1 MLQRVLGVTFA
12 QALRSAAIFIFPL
25 GFITLIAWATA
36 GSATGTTS
44 DPIRAAMWIW
54 LGAHHVHFD
63 LALSPSGVDGYL
75 SYLPIGGLLLPIVA
89 LRAGFKRVISKL
101 DGDYSNLTGARL
113 FFALFYAILTS
124 LIAFFSSSAGVKPL
138 WWMAAVF
145 AFLIAF
151 GSSLIAD
158 RSISLA
164 MPVILA
170 LRTVSILLGFGFLI
184 FAIAFFTNF
193 GQATLITQ
201 VLAPGIFGSL
211 LLLFLNLLY
220 LPNAAMAALSYVSGA
235 GFAVGADTHLSP
247 FTQDIGQIPALPL
260 LAALPIDSNKWLLL
274 FSIVIIAL
282 GALLGYWTIS
292 LQERTSWQSFF
303 ILIVMLSLLAYF
315 ASGSL
320 ITQAMGAVGVSIWQ
334 FILFVGGQLLIGLL
348 AFKFIPRMRVFS
360 R

>member
-12 QALRSAAIFIFPL
+12 QAVRSAAIFIFPL
-25 GFITLIAWATA
+25 AFITLIAWATA
-36 GSATGTTS
+36 GSASGTTS

-54 LGAHHVHFD
+54 LGAHQVHFD
-63 LALSPSGVDGYL
+63 LSLSPSGVDGYL
-75 SYLPIGGLLLPIVA
+75 SYLPIGGLLLPILA
-89 LRAGFKRVISKL
+89 LRAGFKRVVSKL
-101 DGDYSNLTGARL
+101 DGDFSNLTGVRL
-113 FFALFYAILTS
+113 FFSLFYAILTA
-124 LIAFFSSSAGVKPL
+124 LIALFSSSVGVKPQ
-138 WWMAAVF
+138 WWMAAIF

-151 GSSLIAD
+151 GSSFIAD
-158 RSISLA
+158 PSISLA

-170 LRTVSILLGFGFLI
+170 LRVVALLLGFGFLI
-184 FAIAFFTNF
+184 YTIAFFTNF

-211 LLLFLNLLY
+211 LLLILNLLY
-220 LPNAAMAALSYVSGA
+220 LPNVAIAALSYASGA
-235 GFAVGADTHLSP
+235 GFAVGAGTHLSP

-260 LAALPIDSNKWLLL
+260 LAGLPVNSNKWILL

-282 GALLGYWTIS
+282 GALLAYWTVS

-303 ILIVMLSLLAYF
+303 LVIVMLALLAYF

-348 AFKFIPRMRVFS
+348 AFKFIPQLKIFS

>member
-12 QALRSAAIFIFPL
+12 QALRSVAGILLPL
-25 GFITLIAWATA
+25 AFITLIAWATA

-54 LGAHHVHFD
+54 LGTHHVHFD
-63 LALSPSGVDGYL
+63 LALSPSGVSGYL

-89 LRAGFKRVISKL
+89 LRAGFKRVMAKL
-101 DGDYSNLTGARL
+101 DGDYSNLTGVRL
-113 FFALFYAILTS
+113 FFSLFYATLTAV
-124 LIAFFSSSAGVKPL
+124 IALFSSSAGVKPQ
-138 WWMAAVF
+138 WWMAAIF
-145 AFLIAF
+145 AFLIALGASF
-151 GSSLIAD
+151 IAD
-158 RSISLA
+158 RSVSLA

-170 LRTVSILLGFGFLI
+170 LRITALLLGFGFLI
-184 FAIAFFTNF
+184 YTIAFFTNF
-193 GQATLITQ
+193 GQATLITE
-201 VLAPGIFGSL
+201 VLAPGIFGSIL
-211 LLLFLNLLY
+211 LLILNLLY
-220 LPNAAMAALSYVSGA
+220 LPNVALAAISYVSGA
-235 GFAVGADTHLSP
+235 GFAVGAGTHLSP
-247 FTQDIGQIPALPL
+247 ITQDIGQIPALPL
-260 LAALPIDSNKWLLL
+260 LAALPVDSNKWLLL

-282 GALLGYWTIS
+282 GALLGYWTVS

-303 ILIVMLSLLAYF
+303 ILMVMLTLLAYF

-334 FILFVGGQLLIGLL
+334 FILAVGSQLFIGLL

>member
-12 QALRSAAIFIFPL
+12 QALRSAAIFLLPL
-25 GFITLIAWATA
+25 AFITLIAWATA

-63 LALSPSGVDGYL
+63 LALSPSGVAGYL

-101 DGDYSNLTGARL
+101 DGDYSNLTGIRL
-113 FFALFYAILTS
+113 FFSLFYAILAAIVA
-124 LIAFFSSSAGVKPL
+124 LFSSSAGVVPL
-138 WWMAAVF
+138 WWMAAIF
-145 AFLIAF
+145 AFLIAL
-151 GSSLIAD
+151 GSSFIAD
-158 RSISLA
+158 RSIDLG

-170 LRTVSILLGFGFLI
+170 LRIIALLLGSGFLI
-184 FAIAFFTNF
+184 FAIAFFGNF
-193 GQATLITQ
+193 GQATLITE

-211 LLLFLNLLY
+211 LLLILNLLY
-220 LPNAAMAALSYVSGA
+220 LPNAALAALSYVSGA
-235 GFAVGADTHLSP
+235 GFAVGAGTHLSP
-247 FTQDIGQIPALPL
+247 ITQDIGEIPAIPL
-260 LAALPIDSNKWLLL
+260 LAALPVNSNKWFFL

-282 GALLGYWTIS
+282 GALLGYWTVS
-292 LQERTSWQSFF
+292 LQERASWQSFF
-303 ILIVMLSLLAYF
+303 IVVVMLAIFAYL

-320 ITQAMGAVGVSIWQ
+320 ITQAMGAVGLSIWQ
-334 FILFVGGQLLIGLL
+334 FILAVGSQLLIGLL

>member
-25 GFITLIAWATA
+25 AFITLIAWATA
-36 GSATGTTS
+36 GSASGTTS

-54 LGAHHVHFD
+54 LGAHQVHFD
-63 LALSPSGVDGYL
+63 LSLSPSGVDGYL
-75 SYLPIGGLLLPIVA
+75 SYLPIGGLLLPILA
-89 LRAGFKRVISKL
+89 LRAGFKRVVSKL
-101 DGDYSNLTGARL
+101 DGEYSNLTGARL
-113 FFALFYAILTS
+113 FFALFYAILTA
-124 LIAFFSSSAGVKPL
+124 LIALFSSSVGVTPQ
-138 WWMAAVF
+138 WWMAAIF

-151 GSSLIAD
+151 GSSFIAD

-170 LRTVSILLGFGFLI
+170 LRIVALLLGFGFLI
-184 FAIAFFTNF
+184 YTIAFFTNF

-211 LLLFLNLLY
+211 LLLILNLLY
-220 LPNAAMAALSYVSGA
+220 LPNVAIAALSYVSGA
-235 GFAVGADTHLSP
+235 GFAVGAGTHLSP
-247 FTQDIGQIPALPL
+247 ITQDIGQIPALPL
-260 LAALPIDSNKWLLL
+260 LAGLPVNSNKWILL

-282 GALLGYWTIS
+282 GALLAYWTVS

-303 ILIVMLSLLAYF
+303 IVIVMLSLLAYF

-320 ITQAMGAVGVSIWQ
+320 ITQVMGAVGVSIWQ

-348 AFKFIPRMRVFS
+348 AFKFIPQLKIFS

>member
-12 QALRSAAIFIFPL
+12 QALRSAAIFFLPL
-25 GFITLIAWATA
+25 AFITLIAWATA
-36 GSATGTTS
+36 GSASGTTS

-54 LGAHHVHFD
+54 LAAHHVHFD
-63 LALSPSGVDGYL
+63 LALSPSGVAGYL

-89 LRAGFKRVISKL
+89 LRAGFKRVVSKL

-124 LIAFFSSSAGVKPL
+124 LIAFFSSSAGVKPQ
-138 WWMAAVF
+138 WWMAAIF
-145 AFLIAF
+145 AFLITW
-151 GSSLIAD
+151 GSSFIAD

-170 LRTVSILLGFGFLI
+170 LRIIALMLAFGFLI
-184 FAIAFFTNF
+184 YTIAFFTNF

-201 VLAPGIFGSL
+201 VLAPGIFGSIL
-211 LLLFLNLLY
+211 LLILNLLY
-220 LPNAAMAALSYVSGA
+220 LPNVAIAALSYVSGA
-235 GFAVGADTHLSP
+235 GFAVGAGTHLSP
-247 FTQDIGQIPALPL
+247 ITQDIGQIPALPL
-260 LAALPIDSNKWLLL
+260 LAGLPVNSNKWVLL
-274 FSIVIIAL
+274 FAIVIIAC
-282 GALLGYWTIS
+282 GALLSYWTVS

-303 ILIVMLSLLAYF
+303 IVIVMLILLAYL

-348 AFKFIPRMRVFS
+348 AFKFIPQIRIFS

>member
-12 QALRSAAIFIFPL
+12 QALRSVAGILLPL
-25 GFITLIAWATA
+25 AFITLIAWATA

-54 LGAHHVHFD
+54 LGTHHVHFD
-63 LALSPSGVDGYL
+63 LALSPSGVSGYL

-89 LRAGFKRVISKL
+89 LRAGFKRVVAKL
-101 DGDYSNLTGARL
+101 DGDYSNLTGVRL
-113 FFALFYAILTS
+113 FFSLFYAILT
-124 LIAFFSSSAGVKPL
+124 AMVAVFSASTGVTPL
-138 WWMAAVF
+138 WWMAAIF

-151 GSSLIAD
+151 GSSFLAD

-170 LRTVSILLGFGFLI
+170 LRIVALLLGFGFLI
-184 FAIAFFTNF
+184 FTIAFFANF
-193 GQATLITQ
+193 GQATLITK

-211 LLLFLNLLY
+211 LLLILNLLY
-220 LPNAAMAALSYVSGA
+220 LPNVALAGLSYVSGA
-235 GFAVGADTHLSP
+235 GFAVGAGTHLSP

-260 LAALPIDSNKWLLL
+260 LAALPVDSNKWLIL

-292 LQERTSWQSFF
+292 LQDRTSWQSFF
-303 ILIVMLSLLAYF
+303 ILIVMLSVLAYF

-320 ITQAMGAVGVSIWQ
+320 ITQAMGAVGLSIWQ
-334 FILFVGGQLLIGLL
+334 FILFVGSQLLIGLL
-348 AFKFIPRMRVFS
+348 AFKFIPQLKIFS

>member
-1 MLQRVLGVTFA
+1 MLQRVLVVTFA
-12 QALRSAAIFIFPL
+12 QSLRSAALFIFPL
-25 GFITLIAWATA
+25 AFITLIAWATA

-54 LGAHHVHFD
+54 LGAHQVHFD
-63 LALSPSGVDGYL
+63 LSLSPSGVDGYL
-75 SYLPIGGLLLPIVA
+75 SYLPIGGLVLLIMA

-101 DGDYSNLTGARL
+101 DGEYSNLTGARL
-113 FFALFYAILTS
+113 FFSLFYAILTAM
-124 LIAFFSSSAGVKPL
+124 IAIFSSSAGVKPQ
-138 WWMAAVF
+138 WWMAAIF

-151 GSSLIAD
+151 GSSFVAD
-158 RSISLA
+158 RSNSLA

-170 LRTVSILLGFGFLI
+170 LRTVALLLGFGFFI
-184 FAIAFFTNF
+184 FAIAFFINF

-211 LLLFLNLLY
+211 LLLVLNLLY
-220 LPNAAMAALSYVSGA
+220 LPNVALAALSYVSGA
-235 GFAVGADTHLSP
+235 GFAVGSGTHLSP
-247 FTQDIGQIPALPL
+247 FTQDIGEIPALPL
-260 LAALPIDSNKWLLL
+260 LAALPVNSNKWFALL
-274 FSIVIIAL
+274 SIVIIAL

-303 ILIVMLSLLAYF
+303 IVMVMLVLLAYF

-334 FILFVGGQLLIGLL
+334 FILAIGGQLLIGLL
-348 AFKFIPRMRVFS
+348 AFKFIPRLRIFS

>member
-12 QALRSAAIFIFPL
+12 QSLRSAALFIFPL
-25 GFITLIAWATA
+25 AFVNLIAWATA

-54 LGAHHVHFD
+54 LGAHQVHFD
-63 LALSPSGVDGYL
+63 LSLSPSGADGYL
-75 SYLPIGGLLLPIVA
+75 SYLPIGGLVLLIMA

-101 DGDYSNLTGARL
+101 DGEYSNLTGARL
-113 FFALFYAILTS
+113 FFSLFYAILTAM
-124 LIAFFSSSAGVKPL
+124 IAIFSSSAGVKPQ
-138 WWMAAVF
+138 WWMAAIS

-151 GSSLIAD
+151 GSSFVAD
-158 RSISLA
+158 RSNSLSL
-164 MPVILA
+164 PVILA
-170 LRTVSILLGFGFLI
+170 LRTVALLLGFGFFI
-184 FAIAFFTNF
+184 FAIAFFINF

-211 LLLFLNLLY
+211 LLLVLNLLY
-220 LPNAAMAALSYVSGA
+220 LPNVALAALSYVSGA
-235 GFAVGADTHLSP
+235 GFAVGSGTHLSP
-247 FTQDIGQIPALPL
+247 FTQDIGEIPALPL
-260 LAALPIDSNKWLLL
+260 LAALPVNSNKWFALL
-274 FSIVIIAL
+274 SIVIIAL

-303 ILIVMLSLLAYF
+303 IVMVMLVLLAYF

-334 FILFVGGQLLIGLL
+334 FILAIGGQLLIGLL
-348 AFKFIPRMRVFS
+348 AFKFIPRLRIFS

>member
-12 QALRSAAIFIFPL
+12 QSLRSAALFIFPL
-25 GFITLIAWATA
+25 AFITLIAWATA

-54 LGAHHVHFD
+54 LGAHQVHFD
-63 LALSPSGVDGYL
+63 LSLSPSGVDGYL
-75 SYLPIGGLLLPIVA
+75 SYLPIGGLVLLIMA

-101 DGDYSNLTGARL
+101 DGEYSNLTGARL
-113 FFALFYAILTS
+113 FFSLFYAILTAM
-124 LIAFFSSSAGVKPL
+124 IAIFSSSAGVKPQ
-138 WWMAAVF
+138 WWMAAIF

-151 GSSLIAD
+151 GSSFVAD
-158 RSISLA
+158 RSNSLA

-170 LRTVSILLGFGFLI
+170 LRTVALLLGFGFFI
-184 FAIAFFTNF
+184 FAIAFFINF

-211 LLLFLNLLY
+211 LLLVLNLLY
-220 LPNAAMAALSYVSGA
+220 LPNVALAALSYVSGA
-235 GFAVGADTHLSP
+235 GFAVGSGTHLSP
-247 FTQDIGQIPALPL
+247 FTQDIGEIPALPL
-260 LAALPIDSNKWLLL
+260 LAALPVNSNKWFALL
-274 FSIVIIAL
+274 SIVIIAL

-303 ILIVMLSLLAYF
+303 IVMVMLVLLAYF

-334 FILFVGGQLLIGLL
+334 FILAIGGQLLIGLL
-348 AFKFIPRMRVFS
+348 AFKFIPRLRIFS

>member
-12 QALRSAAIFIFPL
+12 QALRSAAIFVLPL
-25 GFITLIAWATA
+25 AFITLIAWATA
-36 GSATGTTS
+36 GSASGTTS

-54 LGAHHVHFD
+54 LAAHHVHFD
-63 LALSPSGVDGYL
+63 LALSPSGVAGYL
-75 SYLPIGGLLLPIVA
+75 SYLPLGGLLLPVLA
-89 LRAGFKRVISKL
+89 LRAGFKRVVSKL

-113 FFALFYAILTS
+113 FFALFYSILTAV
-124 LIAFFSSSAGVKPL
+124 IAIFSSSSGVTPL
-138 WWMAAVF
+138 WWMAAIF
-145 AFLIAF
+145 AFLLAL
-151 GSSLIAD
+151 GSSFIVD
-158 RSISLA
+158 RSISFA
-164 MPVILA
+164 APVILA
-170 LRTVSILLGFGFLI
+170 LRIAAILLGFGFLI
-184 FAIAFFTNF
+184 FAIAFFANF

-235 GFAVGADTHLSP
+235 GFAVGAGTYLSP
-247 FTQDIGQIPALPL
+247 ITQDIGQIPALPL
-260 LAALPIDSNKWLLL
+260 LAGLPVNSNKWLLL

-303 ILIVMLSLLAYF
+303 ILIVMLALLAYL

-320 ITQAMGAVGVSIWQ
+320 ITQAMGAMGVSIWQ
-334 FILFVGGQLLIGLL
+334 FILAVGGQLLIGLL
-348 AFKFIPRMRVFS
+348 AFKFIPRLRIFS

>member
-12 QALRSAAIFIFPL
+12 QALRSAAIFFLPL
-25 GFITLIAWATA
+25 AFITLIAWATA
-36 GSATGTTS
+36 GSASGTTS

-54 LGAHHVHFD
+54 LAAHHVHFD
-63 LALSPSGVDGYL
+63 LALSPSGVAGYL

-89 LRAGFKRVISKL
+89 LRAGFKRVVSKL
-101 DGDYSNLTGARL
+101 DGDFSNLTGVRL
-113 FFALFYAILTS
+113 FFSLFYATLTS
-124 LIAFFSSSAGVKPL
+124 LIALFSSSPGVKPQ
-138 WWMAAVF
+138 WWMAAIF
-145 AFLIAF
+145 AFLIAW
-151 GSSLIAD
+151 GSSFIAD

-170 LRTVSILLGFGFLI
+170 LRIIALMLAFGFLI
-184 FAIAFFTNF
+184 YTIAFFTNF

-201 VLAPGIFGSL
+201 VLAPGIFGSIL
-211 LLLFLNLLY
+211 LLILNLLY
-220 LPNAAMAALSYVSGA
+220 LPNVAIAALSYVSGA
-235 GFAVGADTHLSP
+235 GFAIGAGTHLSP
-247 FTQDIGQIPALPL
+247 ITQDIGQIPALPL
-260 LAALPIDSNKWLLL
+260 LAGLPVNSNKWVLL
-274 FSIVIIAL
+274 FSIVIIAC
-282 GALLGYWTIS
+282 GALLSYWTVS

-303 ILIVMLSLLAYF
+303 IVIVMLILLAYL

-348 AFKFIPRMRVFS
+348 AFKFIPQIRIFS

>member
-25 GFITLIAWATA
+25 AFITLIAWATA
-36 GSATGTTS
+36 GSASGTTS

-54 LGAHHVHFD
+54 LGAHQVHFD

-75 SYLPIGGLLLPIVA
+75 SYLPIGGLLLPILA
-89 LRAGFKRVISKL
+89 LRAGFKRVVSKL
-101 DGDYSNLTGARL
+101 DGDFSNLTGVRL
-113 FFALFYAILTS
+113 FFSLFYAILTA
-124 LIAFFSSSAGVKPL
+124 LIALFSSSVGVKPQ
-138 WWMAAVF
+138 WWMAAIF

-151 GSSLIAD
+151 GSSFIAD

-170 LRTVSILLGFGFLI
+170 LRIVALLLGFGFLI
-184 FAIAFFTNF
+184 YTIAFFTNF

-211 LLLFLNLLY
+211 LLLILNLLY
-220 LPNAAMAALSYVSGA
+220 LPNVAIAALSYVSGA
-235 GFAVGADTHLSP
+235 GFAVGAGTHLSP

-260 LAALPIDSNKWLLL
+260 LAGLPVNSNKWILL

-282 GALLGYWTIS
+282 GALLGYWTVS
-292 LQERTSWQSFF
+292 LQ
-303 ILIVMLSLLAYF
+303 
-315 ASGSL
+315 
-320 ITQAMGAVGVSIWQ
+320 
-334 FILFVGGQLLIGLL
+334 
-348 AFKFIPRMRVFS
+348 
-360 R
+360 

>member
-12 QALRSAAIFIFPL
+12 QSLRSAALFIFPL
-25 GFITLIAWATA
+25 AFITLIAWATA
-36 GSATGTTS
+36 GSATGTTT
-44 DPIRAAMWIW
+44 DPIRAALWIW
-54 LGAHHVHFD
+54 LGAHQVHFD
-63 LALSPSGVDGYL
+63 LSLSPSGVDGYL
-75 SYLPIGGLLLPIVA
+75 SYLPIGGLVLLIMA

-101 DGDYSNLTGARL
+101 DGEYSNLTGARL
-113 FFALFYAILTS
+113 FFSLFYAILTAM
-124 LIAFFSSSAGVKPL
+124 IAIFSSSAGVKPQ
-138 WWMAAVF
+138 WWMAAIF

-151 GSSLIAD
+151 GSSFVAD
-158 RSISLA
+158 RSNSLA

-170 LRTVSILLGFGFLI
+170 LRTVALLLGFGFFI
-184 FAIAFFTNF
+184 FAIAFFINF

-211 LLLFLNLLY
+211 LLLVLNLLY
-220 LPNAAMAALSYVSGA
+220 LPNVALAALSYVSGA
-235 GFAVGADTHLSP
+235 GFAVGSGTHLSP
-247 FTQDIGQIPALPL
+247 FTQDIGEIPALPL
-260 LAALPIDSNKWLLL
+260 LAALPVNSNKWFALL
-274 FSIVIIAL
+274 SIVIIAL

-303 ILIVMLSLLAYF
+303 IVMVMLVLLAYF

-334 FILFVGGQLLIGLL
+334 FILAIGGQLLIGLL
-348 AFKFIPRMRVFS
+348 AFKFIPRLRIFS

>member
-1 MLQRVLGVTFA
+1 L
-12 QALRSAAIFIFPL
+12 
-25 GFITLIAWATA
+25 
-36 GSATGTTS
+36 
-44 DPIRAAMWIW
+44 
-54 LGAHHVHFD
+54 
-63 LALSPSGVDGYL
+63 
-75 SYLPIGGLLLPIVA
+75 A
-89 LRAGFKRVISKL
+89 LRAGFKRVVSKL

-138 WWMAAVF
+138 WWMAAVL
-145 AFLIAF
+145 AFLLAL
-151 GSSLIAD
+151 GSSFLAD

-170 LRTVSILLGFGFLI
+170 LRTVAILLSFGFLI

-235 GFAVGADTHLSP
+235 GFAVGADTHVSP
-247 FTQDIGQIPALPL
+247 FTQDIGEIPALPL

-303 ILIVMLSLLAYF
+303 IVMVMLSLLAYF

-348 AFKFIPRMRVFS
+348 AFKFIPQMKIFS

>member
-12 QALRSAAIFIFPL
+12 QALRSAAIFLLPL
-25 GFITLIAWATA
+25 AFITLIAWATA

-63 LALSPSGVDGYL
+63 LALSPSGVAGYL

-101 DGDYSNLTGARL
+101 DGDYSNLTGIRL
-113 FFALFYAILTS
+113 FFSLFYAILAAIVA
-124 LIAFFSSSAGVKPL
+124 LFSSSAGVVPL
-138 WWMAAVF
+138 WWMAAIF
-145 AFLIAF
+145 AFLLAL
-151 GSSLIAD
+151 GSSFIAD
-158 RSISLA
+158 RSIDLG

-170 LRTVSILLGFGFLI
+170 LRIIALLLGTGFLI
-184 FAIAFFTNF
+184 FAIAFFSNF
-193 GQATLITQ
+193 GQATLITE

-211 LLLFLNLLY
+211 LLLILNLLY
-220 LPNAAMAALSYVSGA
+220 LPNAALAALSYVSGA
-235 GFAVGADTHLSP
+235 GFAVGAGTHLSP
-247 FTQDIGQIPALPL
+247 ITQDIGEIPAIPL
-260 LAALPIDSNKWLLL
+260 LAALPVNSNKWFLL

-282 GALLGYWTIS
+282 GALLGYWTVS
-292 LQERTSWQSFF
+292 LQERASWQSFF
-303 ILIVMLSLLAYF
+303 IVVVMLTIFAYL

-320 ITQAMGAVGVSIWQ
+320 ITQAMGAVGLSIWQ
-334 FILFVGGQLLIGLL
+334 FILAVGSQLLIGLL
-348 AFKFIPRMRVFS
+348 AFKFIPQMRIFS

>member
-25 GFITLIAWATA
+25 AFITLIAWATA

-54 LGAHHVHFD
+54 LGAHQVHFD
-63 LALSPSGVDGYL
+63 LSLSPSGVDGYL
-75 SYLPIGGLLLPIVA
+75 SYLPIGGLLLTILA
-89 LRAGFKRVISKL
+89 LRAGFKRVVSKL

-113 FFALFYAILTS
+113 FFALFYAILTAM
-124 LIAFFSSSAGVKPL
+124 IAIFSSSAGVKPQ
-138 WWMAAVF
+138 WWMAAIF

-151 GSSLIAD
+151 GSSFIAD

-164 MPVILA
+164 MPIILA
-170 LRTVSILLGFGFLI
+170 LRIVAILLGIGFLI
-184 FAIAFFTNF
+184 FTIAFFTNF

-211 LLLFLNLLY
+211 LLLILNLLY
-220 LPNAAMAALSYVSGA
+220 LPNVAIAALSSVSGA
-235 GFAVGADTHLSP
+235 GFAVGAGTHLSP

-260 LAALPIDSNKWLLL
+260 LAALPINSNKWIMIL
-274 FSIVIIAL
+274 SIVIIAV

-292 LQERTSWQSFF
+292 LQERTSWQCFF
-303 ILIVMLSLLAYF
+303 IVIVMLALLAYF

-334 FILFVGGQLLIGLL
+334 FILFVGGELLIGLL
-348 AFKFIPRMRVFS
+348 AFKFIPQMKIFS

>member
-1 MLQRVLGVTFA
+1 MLQRVLWVTFA
-12 QALRSAAIFIFPL
+12 QALRSAAIFVLPL
-25 GFITLIAWATA
+25 AFITLIAWATA
-36 GSATGTTS
+36 GSASGTTS

-54 LGAHHVHFD
+54 LAAHHVHFD
-63 LALSPSGVDGYL
+63 LALSPSGVAGYL
-75 SYLPIGGLLLPIVA
+75 SYLPLGGLLLPILA
-89 LRAGFKRVISKL
+89 LRAGFKRVVSKL

-113 FFALFYAILTS
+113 FFALFYSILTAVVA
-124 LIAFFSSSAGVKPL
+124 IFSSSSGVTPL
-138 WWMAAVF
+138 WWMAAIF
-145 AFLIAF
+145 AFLLAL
-151 GSSLIAD
+151 GSSFIAD

-164 MPVILA
+164 APVILA
-170 LRTVSILLGFGFLI
+170 LRITAILLGFGFLI
-184 FAIAFFTNF
+184 FAIAFFSNF

-220 LPNAAMAALSYVSGA
+220 LPNAAIAALSYVSGA

-247 FTQDIGQIPALPL
+247 ITQDIGQIPALPL
-260 LAALPIDSNKWLLL
+260 LAGLPVNSNKWLLL

-303 ILIVMLSLLAYF
+303 ILIVILALLAYL

-320 ITQAMGAVGVSIWQ
+320 ITQAMGAMGVSIWQ
-334 FILFVGGQLLIGLL
+334 FILAVGGQLLIGLL